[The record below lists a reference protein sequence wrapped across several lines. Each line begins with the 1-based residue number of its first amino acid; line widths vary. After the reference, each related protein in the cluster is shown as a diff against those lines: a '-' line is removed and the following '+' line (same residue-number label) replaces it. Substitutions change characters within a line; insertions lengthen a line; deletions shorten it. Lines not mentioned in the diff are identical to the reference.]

1 MAANRFYSSLPLRG
15 LSKKNWRALCT
26 LSSRQEIP
34 LGEFAKIVTM
44 EQSTATQLVDRLVAK
59 GLVKKRAATDDRRKV
74 LVSITDEGYEIVA
87 PMLEEA
93 LRIDNSIADSFDLE
107 EARELKKT
115 LKKLINKL
123 G

>member
-1 MAANRFYSSLPLRG
+1 M
-15 LSKKNWRALCT
+15 
-26 LSSRQEIP
+26 
-34 LGEFAKIVTM
+34 GEFAKIVTM

-59 GLVKKRAATDDRRKV
+59 GLVKKRAATDDQRKV